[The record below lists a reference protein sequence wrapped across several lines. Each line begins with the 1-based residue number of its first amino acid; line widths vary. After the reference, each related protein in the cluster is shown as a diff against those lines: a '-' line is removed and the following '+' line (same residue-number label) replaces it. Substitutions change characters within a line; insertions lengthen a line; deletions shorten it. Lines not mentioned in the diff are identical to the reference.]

1 MSRDIITLSHST
13 THLQSLEELTM
24 LLQNSPFRELDALF
38 NQRTDP
44 RSAWVSGRPMPMDA
58 DRRGDNVWVHLDLPG
73 VAADSIDI
81 SVERNV
87 LTVSAER
94 SYQRQEG
101 DRVYFDERHEGAFRR
116 QVSLGEGLDADG
128 IEADYSDGVL
138 TLRIPVAPQAKP
150 RKISVGSG
158 QASLESNATES

>member
-1 MSRDIITLSHST
+1 
-13 THLQSLEELTM
+13 M

-38 NQRTDP
+38 NQRMEP

-58 DRRGDNVWVHLDLPG
+58 YRRGDNVWVHLDLPG

-101 DRVYFDERHEGAFRR
+101 DRVYFDERHEGTYRR

-128 IEADYSDGVL
+128 IEADYTDGVL

-158 QASLESNATES
+158 QASLESTATES

>member
-1 MSRDIITLSHST
+1 
-13 THLQSLEELTM
+13 M
-24 LLQNSPFRELDALF
+24 LVQNSPFRELDALF
-38 NQRTDP
+38 NQRPDP

-58 DRRGDNVWVHLDLPG
+58 YRRGDNVWVHLDLPG

-101 DRVYFDERHEGAFRR
+101 DRVYFDERHEGTFRR

-128 IEADYSDGVL
+128 IEADYTDGVL